1 MSYQILPLLTVIDEG
16 QSLTTMVHT
25 TGVAA
30 GTLLYWSLGGANIT
44 DNDFA
49 TGGLTGEGTVITDAS
64 GKGMLS
70 LSHRIAN
77 DVLT

>member
-1 MSYQILPLLTVIDEG
+1 
-16 QSLTTMVHT
+16 MVHT